1 MVAGAGKFE
10 GVWRNGLHKVCTLEE
25 RSTTG
30 RFFTPGRCIFLPALT
45 LLLTAGCLYART
57 AVMQSAA
64 SLRFLNSSG
73 MVIRLANHN
82 KTPSLKQLIASV
94 SAGLRSSAFQRIPAY
109 RPTGWRY
116 RLSVDDSAG
125 TSPIESAPQARKKKK
140 QQFAGSPRH
149 IFWVVPAFNVDY
161 ANNFHPLT
169 PKEKFLEWARGA
181 YDPLGLA
188 AGAFEAGTEYSPTSG
203 FCDYGQGWS
212 GYGEC
217 FGSAELDANVS
228 SFFGDFV
235 FTVLMHQDPRY
246 FRLGHGSF
254 GRRLWYA
261 ISRVWLT
268 HSDSGHIVFY
278 SSALSGTVLAA
289 AVSNLYYPQQER
301 GFSLTLSR
309 IGWDLGDTAL
319 YNAAA
324 EFWPDIKQRLYH
336 TF

>member
-1 MVAGAGKFE
+1 MDCTPVEQTKSRNLRTRVECTFWPALATIFVLGWSCCQLAVAQPNTQLHFLNWSSAAGAPE
-10 GVWRNGLHKVCTLEE
+10 
-25 RSTTG
+25 
-30 RFFTPGRCIFLPALT
+30 PAHP
-45 LLLTAGCLYART
+45 R
-57 AVMQSAA
+57 
-64 SLRFLNSSG
+64 
-73 MVIRLANHN
+73 
-82 KTPSLKQLIASV
+82 SLKQLIASV
-94 SAGLRSSAFQRIPAY
+94 SAGLQGSAFPIIPEH

-116 RLSVDDSAG
+116 RLIADSSSGA
-125 TSPIESAPQARKKKK
+125 SPIEKLGRKKHHS
-140 QQFAGSPRH
+140 QFNGSPGH
-149 IFWVVPAFNVDY
+149 IFWVVPAFKVDY
-161 ANNFHPLT
+161 ARNFHPLT
-169 PKEKFLEWARGA
+169 PKEKFVEWARGA

-188 AGAFEAGTEYSPTSG
+188 AGAFEAGREYSPKSG

-212 GYGEC
+212 GYTKC

-261 ISRVWLT
+261 VSRVWLT

-289 AVSNLYYPQQER
+289 AISNLYYPPQER
-301 GFSLTLSR
+301 GLSLTLSR

-324 EFWPDIKQRLYH
+324 EFWPGIRHDIYH
-336 TF
+336 LF

>member
-1 MVAGAGKFE
+1 MCWV
-10 GVWRNGLHKVCTLEE
+10 
-25 RSTTG
+25 
-30 RFFTPGRCIFLPALT
+30 PGEQSSRGCVRVPGEDLFLSVLT
-45 LLLTAGCLYART
+45 VLFLSGCLYGKPFMT
-57 AVMQSAA
+57 NPQTG
-64 SLRFLNSSG
+64 SLFLNSDGVVSG
-73 MVIRLANHN
+73 SDTPQRI
-82 KTPSLKQLIASV
+82 PSLKQLIASV
-94 SAGLRSSAFQRIPAY
+94 SAGLPNSTFPLIPEH

-116 RLSVDDSAG
+116 RLSVDESAVS
-125 TSPIESAPQARKKKK
+125 SPIENAPRVRKKKK
-140 QQFAGSPRH
+140 QKFAGSPRH

-161 ANNFHPLT
+161 AKNFHPLT
-169 PKEKFLEWARGA
+169 PKEKFDEWARGA

-188 AGAFEAGTEYSPTSG
+188 AAAFEAGTEYSPSSG
-203 FCDYGQGWS
+203 FCDYGSGLV

-289 AVSNLYYPQQER
+289 ALSNLYYPQQER

-324 EFWPDIKQRLYH
+324 EFWPDIKHRLYH

>member
-1 MVAGAGKFE
+1 MIAGHLCTIDRRIPLQALAFFLMVG
-10 GVWRNGLHKVCTLEE
+10 
-25 RSTTG
+25 S
-30 RFFTPGRCIFLPALT
+30 
-45 LLLTAGCLYART
+45 LYAQP
-57 AVMQSAA
+57 VMKQPEAGF
-64 SLRFLNSSG
+64 RFLNSNGVVTAPAGS
-73 MVIRLANHN
+73 R

-94 SAGLRSSAFQRIPAY
+94 SAGFPTSAFPTIPTR
-109 RPTGWRY
+109 RPAGWRY
-116 RLSVDDSAG
+116 RLSVDESAG
-125 TSPIESAPQARKKKK
+125 SSPVQNAPQASRKKKHHS
-140 QQFAGSPRH
+140 QFSGSPRH

-161 ANNFHPLT
+161 AKNFHPLT

-188 AGAFEAGTEYSPTSG
+188 AAGFEAGTEYSPNSG
-203 FCDYGQGWS
+203 FCDYGPGWV
-212 GYGEC
+212 GYGKC

-235 FTVLMHQDPRY
+235 FTVLLHQDPRY

-261 ISRVWLT
+261 VSRVWLT
-268 HSDSGHIVFY
+268 HSDSGRTVFY

-289 AVSNLYYPQQER
+289 AVSNFYYPPQEQ
-301 GFSLTLSR
+301 GLSLTLSR

-324 EFWPDIKQRLYH
+324 EFWPGIKHEIYH
-336 TF
+336 AF

>member
-1 MVAGAGKFE
+1 MQCTPVERTKRGDSRSLVGSGFWGAFAVA
-10 GVWRNGLHKVCTLEE
+10 
-25 RSTTG
+25 
-30 RFFTPGRCIFLPALT
+30 
-45 LLLTAGCLYART
+45 LLLGCFCSQPAM
-57 AVMQSAA
+57 AQPA
-64 SLRFLNSSG
+64 SSVPFLDSNGVVLGPVRYSH
-73 MVIRLANHN
+73 RR
-82 KTPSLKQLIASV
+82 PLKQLIASI
-94 SAGLRSSAFQRIPAY
+94 SSGLPDSSFLPLIPKR

-116 RLSVDDSAG
+116 RLAAEKSSGAARVENASQAG
-125 TSPIESAPQARKKKK
+125 KGKKHPS
-140 QQFAGSPRH
+140 QFSGSPRH

-161 ANNFHPLT
+161 ASNFHPLT
-169 PKEKFLEWARGA
+169 PKEKFDEWARGA

-203 FCDYGQGWS
+203 FCDYGQGWR

-261 ISRVWLT
+261 VSRVWLT

-324 EFWPDIKQRLYH
+324 EFWPGIRHEIYR